1 MKDFTPNGRIPKSDI
16 DALLDEFGSDEC
28 LPDALKGPFYL
39 AVFSSVVAI
48 LAWITH
54 GYFLM
59 FLRIETPE
67 FILILMCAWLAAVGY
82 SACEM
87 RRLFRLRMR
96 EA

>member
-16 DALLDEFGSDEC
+16 DALLDEFGSDEW

-39 AVFSSVVAI
+39 AIFASIVAI
-48 LAWITH
+48 LAWATH
-54 GYFLM
+54 GYFL
-59 FLRIETPE
+59 LIKGVETPE
-67 FILILMCAWLAAVGY
+67 FIFVLMCAWLAVIGY

-87 RRLFRLRMR
+87 RRLFRLRIR

>member
-1 MKDFTPNGRIPKSDI
+1 MTEFTPKGLIPKSDI
-16 DALLDEFGSDEC
+16 DALLDETGSDEW

-39 AVFSSVVAI
+39 AACASVVAI
-48 LAWITH
+48 LAWVTH
-54 GYFLM
+54 GYYLM
-59 FLRIETPE
+59 VLGVETPE
-67 FILILMCAWLAAVGY
+67 FLFDLMGVWLAIVGY